1 MFSVIPTIQYGPQ
14 VFSTIEGTAITLP
27 CRGSGVPPPDITW
40 TKVFLKRAKVGEGP
54 PYLQWCSCHRR
65 PNCLFINYKIV
76 KGRFKEIKSI

>member
-54 PYLQWCSCHRR
+54 PYLQ
-65 PNCLFINYKIV
+65 
-76 KGRFKEIKSI
+76 